1 MQIFINDW
9 AEILS
14 EELNKTYYQKLREF
28 LKKEY
33 ATERVFPRMEDIYAA
48 FHHTAYEQTK
58 VVIIGQ
64 DPYHGEGQA
73 HGFSFSV
80 QKGVDIPPSLQN
92 IFKELKSDT
101 GIEPPN
107 HGNLVAWAE
116 QGVLLLNSVL
126 TVRAHKANSHRNQGW
141 EVFTDRVIEALNQ
154 RERPAVFIL
163 WGKPA
168 QRKAASVDTSKHLVL
183 QAPHPSPLAAY
194 RGFFGSR
201 PFTKANEFL
210 ESKGQDMV
218 NWRIPD

>member
-48 FHHTAYEQTK
+48 FHHTPYEQTK

-64 DPYHGEGQA
+64 DPYHGEDQA

-107 HGNLVAWAE
+107 HGNLVSWAE

-126 TVRAHKANSHRNQGW
+126 TVRAHQANSHRNQGW

-201 PFTKANEFL
+201 PFSKANEFL
-210 ESKGQDMV
+210 ESKGQDLV